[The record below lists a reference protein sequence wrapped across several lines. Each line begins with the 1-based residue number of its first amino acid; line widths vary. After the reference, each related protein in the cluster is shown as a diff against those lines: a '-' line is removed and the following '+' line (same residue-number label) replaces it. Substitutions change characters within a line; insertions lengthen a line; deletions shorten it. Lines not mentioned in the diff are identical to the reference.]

1 MKPSRK
7 VYIPGETSE
16 QRKARLTAQ
25 KQAQNA
31 YVPGE
36 TKAERKERIKK
47 SKGIVEKPKQ
57 DKKEKR
63 VEKPKPKPR
72 TITTNTLQRS
82 IPPTIEKKI
91 ILQEPFP
98 TEEISFV
105 LGNGTSRRDVDP
117 TELKYRGT
125 LYGCNAL
132 YRSCTP
138 HYLIAVDTKMIKE
151 ISNAGYQLK
160 HQVWSNPNK
169 YTRSIQGLNLFNPNL
184 GWSSGPTALNFASI
198 NGAKTI
204 YILGFDYQGLGQ
216 KNELVNNIYAGT
228 ENYKREQDRAT
239 YFGNWQR
246 QTSMVIKR
254 NPSIRYIRVVES
266 DDYFTPD
273 NLIGLD
279 NLEHITVAKFK
290 KIFKLK

>member
-1 MKPSRK
+1 MKPTRK
-7 VYIPGETSE
+7 T
-16 QRKARLTAQ
+16 
-25 KQAQNA
+25 

-36 TKAERKERIKK
+36 TNDERKARKHQQKIANGVYVDGETKEQRKLRLKK
-47 SKGIVEKPKQ
+47 AKGQIVEK
-57 DKKEKR
+57 KKEVR
-63 VEKPKPKPR
+63 PPKPSIKTPPR
-72 TITTNTLQRS
+72 RVTNNTAHRS

-91 ILQEPFP
+91 ANQDPYP
-98 TEEISFV
+98 TDELAFV
-105 LGNGTSRRDVDP
+105 LGNGTSRRSVDP
-117 TELKYRGT
+117 NELRLRGT

-132 YRSCTP
+132 YRTCTP

-151 ISNAGYQLK
+151 ISNAGYQLSNS
-160 HQVWSNPNK
+160 VWSNPNK

-204 YILGFDYQGLGQ
+204 YILGFDYQGLG
-216 KNELVNNIYAGT
+216 KRHELVNNLYAGS
-228 ENYKREQDRAT
+228 ENYKRESDRAT

-254 NPSIRYIRVVES
+254 NPSTRYIRVVENNE
-266 DDYFTPD
+266 YFTPD
-273 NLIGLD
+273 NLVGLD

-290 KIFKLK
+290 KIFKLS